1 MNSPTKIRW
10 GLGVAVLAGVCFTAT
25 GAAFMWGHTGSDA
38 DLVHSYLLG
47 VAGYIGTILA
57 VFTGLLALPL
67 GRLSREFPAR
77 MFWRTLL
84 RPLPLVCLTGLIA
97 EGAICFSATLGPRSG
112 PRINRIRVAS
122 LGQLNLM
129 GIPTTPHPAFV

>member
-1 MNSPTKIRW
+1 MDSPTKIRW
-10 GLGVAVLAGVCFTAT
+10 GLGVAALAGVCFTAT

-97 EGAICFSATLGPRSG
+97 EGAICFSATLGPRSVH
-112 PRINRIRVAS
+112 PIIPLLYFAAAS
-122 LGQLNLM
+122 SFLVYRQ
-129 GIPTTPHPAFV
+129 F